1 MGNKTRITRRYSMKT
16 LGRWMFAM
24 LLTLAVGFALTPA
37 AVYAQDQEAASQ
49 QEEAVPEEQPR
60 LIQVTVLGMSCPFCA
75 YGVEQK
81 LKKLEGVEGLTV
93 VLATGLATLLLEEGA
108 DVSNDVLRKTV
119 KDAGFEA
126 AKVSRNFESEYPEY
140 DSEEES

>member
-1 MGNKTRITRRYSMKT
+1 MKT
-16 LGRWMFAM
+16 PGRSMFAM
-24 LLTLAVGFALTPA
+24 LLALAAGFALTPA
-37 AVYAQDQEAASQ
+37 AVYGQEQEAAPQ
-49 QEEAVPEEQPR
+49 QEEAAPQQEEATPEEQPR

-108 DVSNDVLRKTV
+108 DVSNETLRETV
-119 KDAGFEA
+119 KNAGFEA
-126 AKVSRNFESEYPEY
+126 AKITRNFESEYPEY
-140 DSEEES
+140 APAEGS

>member
-1 MGNKTRITRRYSMKT
+1 MKT
-16 LGRWMFAM
+16 LGRSMFAT

-37 AVYAQDQEAASQ
+37 AVYAQDEDAASLQEAA
-49 QEEAVPEEQPR
+49 PEEQPR
-60 LIQVTVLGMSCPFCA
+60 QIQVTVLGMSCPFCA

-81 LKKLEGVEGLTV
+81 LKKLDGVVELTV
-93 VLATGLATLLLEEGA
+93 ELASGLATLVMEDGT
-108 DVSNDVLRKTV
+108 DVSNETLRETV

-126 AKVSRNFESEYPEY
+126 AKVTRNFESEYPEY